1 MCIGTLFSPF
11 GNSVVR
17 TNAIPANVYQNA
29 TPACVLQEIR
39 VVRKPVK
46 RRRKTNRNEKKRN
59 VRSVRKPKRPKT
71 AYNYFQ
77 LSEKKRLGAR
87 AAGSVHNE
95 EFARLIGQH
104 WKSLSP
110 EKRKKYQEMADLDK
124 QRYEEE
130 NLAYL
135 RNMLLPSLSH
145 NNSSSAPAVP
155 SVPKV
160 VPQGP
165 TLPVFSNPPAS
176 SPITSPI
183 EVERP
188 SSPPLSDVAI
198 TPLWSA
204 DSSPISRKRAH
215 DFDEFGEVTPGRRKK
230 AKQEQRGGFNNS
242 NNRNDH
248 VIDVTVPSLSDD
260 DFLKDWNFGMLDD
273 YVVDNKILE
282 FDTKV
287 DQEFTLPQLKPLK
300 SGDFLNLEPS
310 SSLFDSALL
319 DESNSLF
326 AF

>member
-39 VVRKPVK
+39 VVHRPVK
-46 RRRKTNRNEKKRN
+46 RRRKTNKTEKKRKP
-59 VRSVRKPKRPKT
+59 VRSFRKPKRPKT

-77 LSEKKRLGAR
+77 LSEKKRLGER

-95 EFARLIGQH
+95 EFARLIGQQ
-104 WKSLSP
+104 WKSLSA

-135 RNMLLPSLSH
+135 RNMLIPSLAYK
-145 NNSSSAPAVP
+145 SSAPAVP

-160 VPQGP
+160 VPQSP
-165 TLPVFSNPPAS
+165 TLPIFSNPAS
-176 SPITSPI
+176 SP
-183 EVERP
+183 EADRP
-188 SSPPLSDVAI
+188 SSPTLSDVAI
-198 TPLWSA
+198 TPLRST

-215 DFDEFGEVTPGRRKK
+215 DFDELDEATPGRQKK
-230 AKQEQRGGFNNS
+230 AKQEQRGLSS

-260 DFLKDWNFGMLDD
+260 VSLEDWSFGMLDD
-273 YVVDNKILE
+273 YVVDDKILE

-287 DQEFTLPQLKPLK
+287 DQEFTLPPLKPVK
-300 SGDFLNLEPS
+300 SGDLLNLEPS

-319 DESNSLF
+319 DENNSLF